1 MLKSSLISKVI
12 LLLLWSSGM
21 FSGCTLNTAPTA
33 PTKAKGLDPEL
44 LLAFNA
50 QKAQEQ
56 DELLHILAPDS
67 MGYED
72 LGGLRIRWS
81 SRAEST
87 SKVLH
92 TDGVVVEWTGKISLT
107 DGQVRIQFEEDDP
120 LVFVI
125 GFSDWPMGF
134 HDIARVSQVGDHLD
148 AWIPAALA
156 WGLTGLPPNI
166 PQDAMVHVDIEV
178 KRVHSTSTT

>member
-1 MLKSSLISKVI
+1 M
-12 LLLLWSSGM
+12 LLLWSSGI
-21 FSGCTLNTAPTA
+21 FSGCNLTTVPTEPA
-33 PTKAKGLDPEL
+33 KAKRPNPEQ

-56 DELLHILAPDS
+56 DKLLHVLAPDS

-81 SRAEST
+81 SQSEST
-87 SKVLH
+87 SKALH
-92 TDGVVVEWTGKISLT
+92 ADGVVVEWTGKISLT
-107 DGQVRIQFEEDDP
+107 DGQVRIQFGEDAP
-120 LVFVI
+120 LAFVI
-125 GFSDWPMGF
+125 GFSNWPMGF

-166 PQDAMVHVDIEV
+166 PQDAMVHVEIEV